1 MAGLRLDLL
10 DPGVLHLAP
19 ELADLAG
26 GLGVAVVVDRLLLL
40 VGHLVVLVLID
51 HEGEGR
57 DIERRLHVV
66 LRHLVDA
73 KQQQRAPREGDGV
86 GDAALDNVADLRRRG
101 LHVGAAEL
109 GHEIGHGGM
118 GGTDLHALD
127 VVGHDDLLGPRMK
140 RRRRMDEAEAELDVL
155 HLLLGIFPVPG
166 VERH

>member
-1 MAGLRLDLL
+1 VAGLRLDLI

-19 ELADLAG
+19 EFADLAG

-73 KQQQRAPREGDGV
+73 KQ
-86 GDAALDNVADLRRRG
+86 
-101 LHVGAAEL
+101 
-109 GHEIGHGGM
+109 
-118 GGTDLHALD
+118 
-127 VVGHDDLLGPRMK
+127 
-140 RRRRMDEAEAELDVL
+140 
-155 HLLLGIFPVPG
+155 
-166 VERH
+166 